1 VAGARALGAQGAL
14 ALALAFALTCA
25 PAAAQD
31 KLRVAATSTD
41 LKALVESVGGELVE
55 VESLTAPGQDPHA
68 IEVKPAQIAR
78 LARAALLVRV
88 GLDHE
93 PWLARIPLRRLPAV
107 LDASRG
113 VRLLQAE
120 TPRLRLERRAHVHA
134 FGNTH
139 YWLDPHNARPITAAI
154 LEALAKLSP
163 ADRTRFAA
171 NRDAFLL
178 LLDAKTRQWTA
189 ALRPFHGAKVVVIH
203 DSWAY
208 FAERFGL
215 AVVAAAEPTPGVPP
229 SPAELA
235 ALYARMREA
244 RVRVVIAEPNSNPA
258 LVRQISEKSGARTV
272 TLNSSVTDGSY
283 LSLFDSNVQRL
294 TGVLAESQPR

>member
-1 VAGARALGAQGAL
+1 VAGAGARGAL
-14 ALALAFALTCA
+14 ALALALASSLTCA

-31 KLRVAATSTD
+31 RLRVAATSTD
-41 LKALVESVGGELVE
+41 LKALVEAVGGERVE
-55 VESLTAPGQDPHA
+55 VESLTAPGQDPHG
-68 IEVKPAQIAR
+68 IEVKPSQIAR

-93 PWLARIPLRRLPAV
+93 PWLARIPVQKLPAV

-113 VRLLQAE
+113 LRLLQTE

-154 LEALAKLSP
+154 LEALIRLNP
-163 ADRTRFAA
+163 ADRPRFEA
-171 NRDAFLL
+171 NRDWFLAR
-178 LLDAKTRQWTA
+178 LDAKIPQWTD
-189 ALRPFHGAKVVVIH
+189 ALKPFHGARVVVVH

-258 LVRQISEKSGARTV
+258 LVRQISEKSGARAV
-272 TLNSSVTDGSY
+272 TLNPSVTDGSY
-283 LSLFDSNVQRL
+283 LSLFDANVQRL
-294 TGVLAESQPR
+294 AGALAESPPR

>member
-1 VAGARALGAQGAL
+1 VAGAGARGAL
-14 ALALAFALTCA
+14 ALAFVAVACA
-25 PAAAQD
+25 PAPGAAQD
-31 KLRVAATSTD
+31 RLRVATTSTD
-41 LKALVESVGGELVE
+41 LKALVEAVGGARVE
-55 VESLTAPGQDPHA
+55 VESLAAPDQDPHA

-78 LARAALLVRV
+78 LARASLLVRV

-93 PWLARIPLRRLPAV
+93 PWLARIPVRNLPAV

-113 VRLLQAE
+113 LRLLQTE
-120 TPRLRLERRAHVHA
+120 TPRLRVERKAHVHA

-139 YWLDPHNARPITAAI
+139 YWLDPLNARPITAAI
-154 LEALAKLSP
+154 LGALVQLSP
-163 ADRTRFAA
+163 ADGPRFEA
-171 NRDAFLL
+171 NRDAFLAR
-178 LLDAKTRQWTA
+178 LDAKLPQWAA
-189 ALRPFHGAKVVVIH
+189 ALKPFHGAKVVVIH

-244 RVRVVIAEPNSNPA
+244 RVRVVIAEPNSNPS
-258 LVRQISEKSGARTV
+258 LVRQIGEKGGARAV
-272 TLNSSVTDGSY
+272 TLQPSVTDGDY
-283 LSLFDSNVQRL
+283 ISLFDDNVKRL
-294 TGVLAESQPR
+294 AAAFAERQIR